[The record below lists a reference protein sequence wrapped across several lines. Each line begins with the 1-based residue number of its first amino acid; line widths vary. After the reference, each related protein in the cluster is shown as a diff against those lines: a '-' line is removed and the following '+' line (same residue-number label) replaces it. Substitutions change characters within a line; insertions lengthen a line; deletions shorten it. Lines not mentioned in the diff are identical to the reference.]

1 MFNNNRDKMSM
12 TPAKVIESQD
22 FEVSDELTDFFM
34 DRASDILR
42 NQEDEI
48 EYVVFTYDYLKK
60 LKKEIKSGDFDTE
73 LNKKLKEEAIETIDK
88 LMEICNAEHMD
99 GLYLSIY

>member
-1 MFNNNRDKMSM
+1 MSM
-12 TPAKVIESQD
+12 IPAKVIESQD

-34 DRASDILR
+34 DSASDILR

-48 EYVVFTYDYLKK
+48 EYVVFTYDDLKE
-60 LKKEIKSGDFDTE
+60 LKKEIKSGNFDTK
-73 LNKKLKEEAIETIDK
+73 LNKKLKEEAIETIDN
-88 LMEICNAEHMD
+88 LLEICEAEHMD

>member
-1 MFNNNRDKMSM
+1 MSM

-22 FEVSDELTDFFM
+22 FEVSDQLTDFFT
-34 DRASDILR
+34 DHASDILR

-48 EYVVFTYDYLKK
+48 EYVVYTADDLIKM
-60 LKKEIKSGDFDTE
+60 KKEIKDGEFNAE
-73 LNKKLKEEAIETIDK
+73 LGKKLIKEAIETIDK
-88 LMEICNAEHMD
+88 LLEICEAERVD

>member
-1 MFNNNRDKMSM
+1 
-12 TPAKVIESQD
+12 
-22 FEVSDELTDFFM
+22 
-34 DRASDILR
+34 
-42 NQEDEI
+42 
-48 EYVVFTYDYLKK
+48 

>member
-1 MFNNNRDKMSM
+1 MSM
-12 TPAKVIESQD
+12 SPAKVVESQD
-22 FEVSDELTDFFM
+22 FEVSDELTDFFT
-34 DRASDILR
+34 DHASDVLR

-48 EYVVFTYDYLKK
+48 EYVVFTYDDLKE

>member
-1 MFNNNRDKMSM
+1 M

-22 FEVSDELTDFFM
+22 FEVSDELTDFFT
-34 DRASDILR
+34 DNASDVLR
-42 NQEDEI
+42 NQEDDI
-48 EYVVFTYDYLKK
+48 EYVVYNIDDLAELKR
-60 LKKEIKSGDFDTE
+60 EIKSGEFDTE

-88 LMEICNAEHMD
+88 LLEICEAEHMD

>member
-1 MFNNNRDKMSM
+1 M
-12 TPAKVIESQD
+12 TPAKVVESKD
-22 FEVSDELTDFFM
+22 FEVSDELTDFFI
-34 DRASDILR
+34 DNASDVLR
-42 NQEDEI
+42 NQEDDI
-48 EYVVFTYDYLKK
+48 EYAVYDIDDLAELKR
-60 LKKEIKSGDFDTE
+60 EIKSGEFDTE

>member
-34 DRASDILR
+34 NRASDILR
-42 NQEDEI
+42 NQENEI
-48 EYVVFTYDYLKK
+48 EYVVFTYDDLKE
-60 LKKEIKSGDFDTE
+60 LKKEIKSGNFDTE
-73 LNKKLKEEAIETIDK
+73 LNKNLKKKQLKL
-88 LMEICNAEHMD
+88 
-99 GLYLSIY
+99 

>member
-1 MFNNNRDKMSM
+1 M

-22 FEVSDELTDFFM
+22 FEVSDQLTDFFT
-34 DRASDILR
+34 DHASDILR

-48 EYVVFTYDYLKK
+48 EYVVYTADDLIKM
-60 LKKEIKSGDFDTE
+60 KKEIKDGEFNAE
-73 LNKKLKEEAIETIDK
+73 LGKKLIKEAIETIDK
-88 LMEICNAEHMD
+88 LLEICEAERVD